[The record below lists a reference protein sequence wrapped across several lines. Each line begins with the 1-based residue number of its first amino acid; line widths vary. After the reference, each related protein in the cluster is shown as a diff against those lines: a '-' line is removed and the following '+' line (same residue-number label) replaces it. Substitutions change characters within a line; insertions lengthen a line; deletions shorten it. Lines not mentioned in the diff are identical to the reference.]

1 MTKQIAVLLTV
12 FNRKKQTLTCLDR
25 LFKQEIPD
33 GYALKVYL
41 TDDGCTDGTAQAVLE
56 QFPRKVNIIQG
67 DGTLFWN
74 RGMYKAWNVAAKD
87 YDFDY
92 YLWLN
97 DDTFIYDGGIARLLS
112 ESERYEDKA
121 IVVGSTCAVG
131 NPSKITYGGWQNG
144 KIITDI
150 ESRQWCDEI
159 NGNIVLIP
167 KYVYGILGTNDPY
180 FRHAAGDTDYGL
192 RAKEARVGCF
202 IGKGIFGECDL
213 HERPTVWMDPSQPFK
228 KRWKNFF
235 SPLGNNPFEFFY
247 FKKKHKGIVAACI
260 TFCSMWIHF
269 FFPWFWPYCYNKFT
283 NKVEW

>member
-1 MTKQIAVLLTV
+1 MKHIAVLLTV
-12 FNRKKQTLTCLDR
+12 FNRKQQTLACLDR
-25 LFKQEIPD
+25 LFKQDIPE
-33 GYALKVYL
+33 GYSLTVYL
-41 TDDGCTDGTAQAVLE
+41 VDDGCTDGTTAAILE

-74 RGMYKAWNVAAKD
+74 RGMHLAWTVAAKVRD
-87 YDFDY
+87 YDY

-97 DDTFIYDGGIARLLS
+97 DDTFVYDGCIARLLS
-112 ESERYEDKA
+112 ESEQYENKS

-131 NPSKITYGGWQNG
+131 NTSKITYGGWQNG
-144 KIITDI
+144 KKITDI
-150 ESRQWCDEI
+150 ESRQRCDEI

-167 KYVYGILGTNDPY
+167 KYVYDILGTNDPQ

-192 RAKEARVGCF
+192 RAKEAGVGCF

-235 SPLGNNPFEFFY
+235 SPLGNNPFEFFD
-247 FKKKHKGIVAACI
+247 FKKKHKGLISACI
-260 TFCSMWIHF
+260 TFCSMWTHF
-269 FFPWFWPYCYNKFT
+269 FFPWFWPRCYKKFI
-283 NKVEW
+283 NEGE

>member
-1 MTKQIAVLLTV
+1 MKHIAVLLTV
-12 FNRKKQTLTCLDR
+12 FNRKQQTLTCLDQ
-25 LFKQEIPD
+25 LFKQEIPE
-33 GYALKVYL
+33 GYELKVYL
-41 TDDGCTDGTAQAVLE
+41 TDDCCTDGTAQAVLE
-56 QFPRKVNIIQG
+56 KFPRKVNIIQG

-74 RGMYKAWNVAAKD
+74 RGMYKAWQEAAKD

-97 DDTFIYDGGIARLLS
+97 DDTFIYDGCIARLLS
-112 ESERYEDKA
+112 ESELYEDKSL
-121 IVVGSTCAVG
+121 VVGSTCAVG
-131 NPSKITYGGWQNG
+131 NPSKITYGGWQKG
-144 KIITDI
+144 KKITDVKD
-150 ESRQWCDEI
+150 RQWCDEI

-167 KYVYGILGTNDPY
+167 KYVYDILGTNDPY

-192 RAKEARVGCF
+192 RAKEAGVGCF

-247 FKKKHKGIVAACI
+247 FNRKHKGLIAACI
-260 TFCSMWIHF
+260 AFCAMWIHF
-269 FFPWFWPYCYNKFT
+269 FFPWLWQNAT
-283 NKVEW
+283 SENE

>member
-1 MTKQIAVLLTV
+1 MKHIAVLLTV
-12 FNRKKQTLTCLDR
+12 FNRKKQTISCLEN
-25 LFKQEIPD
+25 LFSQKISESYSIS
-33 GYALKVYL
+33 VYL

-56 QFPRKVNIIQG
+56 KFPRKVNIIQG

-74 RGMYKAWNVAAKD
+74 RGMYKAWNVAAKERVF
-87 YDFDY
+87 DF

-97 DDTFIYDGGIARLLS
+97 DDTFIYDGCITRLLS
-112 ESERYEDKA
+112 ESERYEDKS

-144 KIITDI
+144 KKITDV
-150 ESRQWCDEI
+150 ENRQWCDEI

-167 KYVYGILGTNDPY
+167 KYVYDILGTNDPY

-192 RAKEARVGCF
+192 RAKEAGVGCF

-247 FKKKHKGIVAACI
+247 FKKKHKGLVAACI
-260 TFCSMWIHF
+260 TFCSMWTHF
-269 FFPWFWPYCYNKFT
+269 CLPWFWPRCYKKNLD
-283 NKVEW
+283 

>member
-1 MTKQIAVLLTV
+1 MKHIAALLTV
-12 FNRKKQTLTCLDR
+12 FNRKQQTLACLDR
-25 LFKQEIPD
+25 LFTQDIPE
-33 GYALKVYL
+33 GYSLTVYL
-41 TDDGCTDGTAQAVLE
+41 VDDGSTDGTAVAILE
-56 QFPRKVNIIQG
+56 QFPGKVNIIQG

-74 RGMYKAWNVAAKD
+74 RGMHLAWTVATKERA
-87 YDFDY
+87 FDY
-92 YLWLN
+92 YLWVN
-97 DDTFIYDGGIARLLS
+97 DDTFIYDGCISRLLS
-112 ESERYEDKA
+112 ESKRYEDKS

-144 KIITDI
+144 IKITDL
-150 ESRQWCDEI
+150 ENRQWCDEI

-167 KYVYGILGTNDPY
+167 KYVYDILGTNDPY

-192 RAKEARVGCF
+192 RAKETGVGCF

-247 FKKKHKGIVAACI
+247 FKKKHKGLVAACI
-260 TFCSMWIHF
+260 TFSSMWIHF
-269 FFPWFWPYCYNKFT
+269 FFPWFWPRCYKKVT
-283 NKVEW
+283 NDGE